1 MGDLAQSWALFDLT
15 LPGPAQIRLA
25 TNHTSLELA
34 FQPAQSGDLC
44 TDGFDLA
51 FQHLLYACTVWT
63 LGISQGQ
70 EIANFIERKPEFL
83 GAADELEIRHIGW
96 RKQPET
102 SAAPRRPGKQPL
114 PFIKTD
120 GVRAQARFA
129 GHFADL
135 QEGSH

>member
-102 SAAPRRPGKQPL
+102 SAAPRRPGRFAL
-114 PFIKTD
+114 DSLFA
-120 GVRAQARFA
+120 RRFA
-129 GHFADL
+129 GDGTRISAET
-135 QEGSH
+135 QEARKQP